1 MRLCGSFV
9 LSDELANYRHHSFMR
24 MRVGDRITPD
34 VRAGARALGALS
46 LTGLL
51 VLVGCGSSKDL
62 DRQLDTVASWTATA
76 RLAAA
81 EHRSGA
87 ITTTYARQLD
97 DEARHALAD
106 AHRALSSSEHDANET
121 RRAGAALDSLRLAIQ
136 LLDTETSR

>member
-1 MRLCGSFV
+1 MRLCVSFV

-51 VLVGCGSSKDL
+51 VGCGSSKDL
-62 DRQLDTVASWTATA
+62 DKQLDTVASWAATA

-106 AHRALSSSEHDANET
+106 ARRALSSSERDANET